1 MTYLEAAYAARRALA
16 SRAGAFLRGRDLPRA
31 LAHGAGT
38 QVLLDHRLGGLE
50 SRLQDVDGGVRLGVA
65 AHEDIE
71 RGIAGLGPAV
81 DADVAFRQHRHPGN
95 AAVRREVMQVDMQ
108 QRCTRHLN
116 AAFQRLFDV
125 LEIVKPLGAE
135 QVDDEMGAG
144 VAMSISFDEVVFPV
158 VVRTMRGLTMI
169 FLLGGA

>member
-1 MTYLEAAYAARRALA
+1 
-16 SRAGAFLRGRDLPRA
+16 
-31 LAHGAGT
+31 
-38 QVLLDHRLGGLE
+38 
-50 SRLQDVDGGVRLGVA
+50 
-65 AHEDIE
+65 
-71 RGIAGLGPAV
+71 
-81 DADVAFRQHRHPGN
+81 
-95 AAVRREVMQVDMQ
+95 MQVDVQ

-144 VAMSISFDEVVFPV
+144 VAMPIPFYEIVFPV